1 MLWRMLWVR
10 TLTHLFTWGSRA
22 RLAVSCWYYSG
33 LSFLRVC
40 RRDEGTCYRWNEL
53 RACWEEGLY
62 WTLPRHVWAV
72 DPIQAEKPVDCI
84 RPEVLPFL
92 IWKIDGLAKL
102 PAFLSW
108 GLQEVER

>member
-1 MLWRMLWVR
+1 MLWSSWSGHSLICLRGGNR
-10 TLTHLFTWGSRA
+10 
-22 RLAVSCWYYSG
+22 AVSCWYYSG

-40 RRDEGTCYRWNEL
+40 RPWLHEATRYRWNEL
-53 RACWEEGLY
+53 RACWEEGLC

-108 GLQEVER
+108 GGVGG